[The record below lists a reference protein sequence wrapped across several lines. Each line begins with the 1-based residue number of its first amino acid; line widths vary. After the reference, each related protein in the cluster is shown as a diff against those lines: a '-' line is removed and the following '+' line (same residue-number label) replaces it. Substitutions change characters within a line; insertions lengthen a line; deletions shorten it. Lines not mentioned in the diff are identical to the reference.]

1 MQAQVLVVEDD
12 TELGTQIVRHLEGAG
27 FSCIWWREG
36 HTISPDAPPDVGLVV
51 LDLMMPRVSGRV
63 MLEQLR
69 AACDV
74 PVLVLSARNE
84 TSEKVAML
92 KLGAD
97 DYMTKPFWPEELVER
112 VKARIRRPVL
122 ARNAV
127 LEIGVLRIDTSSRKL
142 WCRGQPVEV
151 TRVEYDLLMALA
163 KRPGT
168 AISRRWLAENILD
181 PDREIVDRGLDVHIS
196 RLRKKLG
203 SDVIETI
210 WGIGYRLAVIS
221 A

>member
-142 WCRGQPVEV
+142 WCRGQSVEV